1 MGPLD
6 LIIHLLNFAAP
17 ALFLAVAM
25 PVADRVLG
33 RRRIK
38 SVAWW
43 PQIAINLI
51 AGLAVLGAG
60 LALFGNDGKM
70 ATYVGLLIAVAS
82 AQWLAG
88 RHWRS

>member
-17 ALFLAVAM
+17 ALVLAVAM
-25 PVADRVLG
+25 PVADRLFV
-33 RRRIK
+33 RRRVQ
-38 SVAWW
+38 SVAWR

-51 AGLAVLGAG
+51 AGLVVLGAG

-70 ATYVGLLIAVAS
+70 LTYVGLVIVVAS